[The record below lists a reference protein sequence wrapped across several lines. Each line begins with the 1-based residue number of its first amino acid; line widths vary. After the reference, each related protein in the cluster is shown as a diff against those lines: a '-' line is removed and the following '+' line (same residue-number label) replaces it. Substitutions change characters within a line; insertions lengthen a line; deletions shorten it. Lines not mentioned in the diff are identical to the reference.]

1 MRMPVVLLAL
11 TFLLSGMIVGAD
23 DTDVGS
29 CRAWQ
34 QCEGN
39 AAKLKAMGPPPTRI
53 VIMPARYYELLNSE
67 AGLKKTGIPGVELE
81 DGQFTTTPD
90 DLGLYLAV
98 PLLALK
104 LGVPIALAYD

>member
-1 MRMPVVLLAL
+1 MNIPMRMPVVLLAL
-11 TFLLSGMIVGAD
+11 AFLLSGIIVGAD
-23 DTDVGS
+23 DTDMGN

-34 QCEGN
+34 QCKAN

-53 VIMPARYYELLNSE
+53 VIMPTRYHELLTSE
-67 AGLKKTGIPGVELE
+67 AGLEKTGIPGVELE

-98 PLLALK
+98 PWLALK
-104 LGVPIALAYD
+104 LGVP